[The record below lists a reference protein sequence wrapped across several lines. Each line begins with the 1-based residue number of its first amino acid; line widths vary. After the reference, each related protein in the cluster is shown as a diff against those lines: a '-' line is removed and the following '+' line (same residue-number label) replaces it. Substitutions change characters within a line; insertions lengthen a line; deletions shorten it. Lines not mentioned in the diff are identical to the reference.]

1 MQKYKASWC
10 RKVFGAQRRLKNG
23 VLPICSL
30 HVGGSATPVAA
41 ALNYNL
47 KKYNTNLQNQAKGPP
62 NRSTYVLH
70 QGSTNQSFMV
80 QEGNWCPK
88 DAEEYLRYLLQF
100 ACQRARLVTARWTH
114 RHHNSASCGRNSAYV
129 DKSKKAKQTMKV
141 GKSDSVS
148 LHTQKKSDKKE

>member
-1 MQKYKASWC
+1 MMQEGIWC
-10 RKVFGAQRRLKNG
+10 PKEVEEWRVTYMQFACRR
-23 VLPICSL
+23 
-30 HVGGSATPVAA
+30 VGNTRSGCIELQS
-41 ALNYNL
+41 

-100 ACQRARLVTARWTH
+100 ACQRARLVTAR
-114 RHHNSASCGRNSAYV
+114 
-129 DKSKKAKQTMKV
+129 
-141 GKSDSVS
+141 
-148 LHTQKKSDKKE
+148 

>member
-70 QGSTNQSFMV
+70 QGSTNQNFMV

-88 DAEEYLRYLLQF
+88 DVEEYCVTYCSLHVRGRGWW
-100 ACQRARLVTARWTH
+100 QRVEH

-129 DKSKKAKQTMKV
+129 GKSKKAKQTMKV

-148 LHTQKKSDKKE
+148 LHTQKKSDQKE

>member
-1 MQKYKASWC
+1 M
-10 RKVFGAQRRLKNG
+10 
-23 VLPICSL
+23 LPICSL

-100 ACQRARLVTARWTH
+100 ACQRARLVTAR
-114 RHHNSASCGRNSAYV
+114 
-129 DKSKKAKQTMKV
+129 
-141 GKSDSVS
+141 
-148 LHTQKKSDKKE
+148 